1 MENNQNQDIYEDQNE
16 EKLKKLGKDAT
27 KQVAKKAAKKAMKEI
42 LMKLIK
48 TIGIKYIAIALVAV
62 LVIIL
67 LASFWWSI
75 DKVTF
80 DSISELAKNYTE
92 DGTGNIKN
100 ITTIDEDKRELN
112 INSDEFI
119 KQIKQWFE
127 SNNIEPATLG
137 LYDDNYSTLVTFL
150 EAEAVSSFPDL
161 RQRDKIG
168 TPIREDE
175 IQGTVQFNRKYSDGT
190 EQLLE
195 FMKYTEYRKELAKL
209 GVKLDDEETQE
220 QIYFEKSQ
228 VENAFNS
235 LKTYFTLDDEYNV
248 IIANICT
255 DERKVTY
262 SDYAKEEGC
271 ADDYSYNYSVNAT
284 RINYQSVVQKYTMP
298 FEFPLAL
305 LLNTYNPH
313 FCEEVAKLAIMQKET
328 EETTKSSFTPKIV
341 VDVQDNKTDT
351 YIKEDYGYT
360 ANFKLEKDVTF
371 KVVVKNNN
379 GDIVKEDTGNKLDGS
394 PIVVEKTVSADSYK
408 ITENWTNTTTS
419 QLCISEADTWIADY
433 KALYSKV
440 DDEPKNNN
448 TTVNEGDDG
457 DYREVSDSHGYLKDA
472 QNKNLF
478 SYSLPTSASK
488 TVSYIEETPE
498 YKIKEKDTGKKT
510 EISSS
515 VDSSKYE
522 KTSSNVDEKWE
533 RFLSL
538 LKIEEKTG
546 VFNLE
551 NIDKNDTYIRYD
563 IEDGLNTKV
572 SPENN
577 LLSAE
582 IALYNLLH
590 SNYKTVTFEEL
601 MIDLLDIYT
610 GRKKVS
616 EIEFDFSIYEP
627 GDFLSISGDYFGN
640 NFEEKVWFALIN
652 AGYDEYATAG
662 AMGNF
667 KVESNFK
674 SNNLQNSFEAKLGS
688 DEIYTQKVNDGI
700 YTRGQFSGDSA
711 GYGLAQWTSSN
722 RKAGLYDLAKSKGA
736 RIDDEDVQIEW
747 LLKEMQAYGCKK
759 TQPSVSEAARNFH
772 NVFEKSADT
781 DLTKRENAAQEMYN
795 KYHGK
800 KAPDGGNLYNIAK
813 QLHDYIRQNNYWYP
827 SAQNIAAGKF
837 VKDGTSVTH
846 KIPVMGEPPNSR
858 YIDCSAYVSW
868 VIGKYIG
875 NEKFLYSAS
884 GLLGNPMGFKQVNQ
898 NELQPG
904 DILVKSNHTEIYA
917 GNGRTF
923 NAGSTNAIKSETSK
937 YVAGWLKVFRAP

>member
-27 KQVAKKAAKKAMKEI
+27 KQVANKAKKATKKAIKEI
-42 LMKLIK
+42 LIKLIK
-48 TIGIKYIAIALVAV
+48 TIGIKYIAIAVAV
-62 LVIIL
+62 VLGIIL

-75 DKVTF
+75 DKITF

-119 KQIKQWFE
+119 KQIKQWFK
-127 SNNIEPATLG
+127 SNNIKPATLG

-220 QIYFEKSQ
+220 QIYFEKAQ

-255 DERKVTY
+255 DERKVTH
-262 SDYAKEEGC
+262 SNYAKEEGC

-360 ANFKLEKDVTF
+360 ANFRLEKDVTY
-371 KVVVKNNN
+371 KVVVKNNK
-379 GDIVKEDTGNKLDGS
+379 GDIVSEQNGNKLDGS

-408 ITENWTNTTTS
+408 ITENWTYTTTS

-433 KALYSKV
+433 KAVYSKV
-440 DDEPKNNN
+440 DDEPINNN

-472 QNKNLF
+472 QNNNSF

-515 VDSSKYE
+515 IDSSKYE
-522 KTSSNVDEKWE
+522 KTSSSVDEKWE

-538 LKIEEKTG
+538 LKIEAKNG
-546 VFNLE
+546 VFNLK
-551 NIDKNDTYIRYD
+551 NIDKNDTYIKYD

-577 LLSAE
+577 LLSSE

-590 SNYKTVTFEEL
+590 SNNKTVTFEEL

-616 EIEFDFSIYEP
+616 EIEFDFNIYEP
-627 GDFLSISGDYFGN
+627 DDFHYVGEGGIGASYGSIQISDSDFEILCKITSAERGNGTQQQQEYVVSVILNRVLSSSFPNTVHD
-640 NFEEKVWFALIN
+640 VVFAP
-652 AGYDEYATAG
+652 
-662 AMGNF
+662 
-667 KVESNFK
+667 
-674 SNNLQNSFEAKLGS
+674 
-688 DEIYTQKVNDGI
+688 
-700 YTRGQFSGDSA
+700 GQFQPTRNGAYNKANPSETTKAAVRNVIANGDTTGGAIYFCTPAAASQA
-711 GYGLAQWTSSN
+711 SLWSTLKFLFNDNNNALSSHNFYTTPKAQMELAQYSTSSDYSGY
-722 RKAGLYDLAKSKGA
+722 AGGIGGNVATVAANLHKY
-736 RIDDEDVQIEW
+736 IENN
-747 LLKEMQAYGCKK
+747 GF
-759 TQPSVSEAARNFH
+759 T
-772 NVFEKSADT
+772 
-781 DLTKRENAAQEMYN
+781 YN
-795 KYHGK
+795 KAYNKSIPEGVERDK
-800 KAPDGGNLYNIAK
+800 K
-813 QLHDYIRQNNYWYP
+813 
-827 SAQNIAAGKF
+827 
-837 VKDGTSVTH
+837 
-846 KIPVMGEPPNSR
+846 
-858 YIDCSAYVSW
+858 IDCSSFVSW
-868 VIGKYIG
+868 VLLKCGFSSFAG
-875 NEKFLYSAS
+875 PQESSATFYSNRW
-884 GLLGNPMGFKQVNQ
+884 GWETVN
-898 NELQPG
+898 NIYNAKAG
-904 DILVKSNHTEIYA
+904 DILIYNGHVEIYA
-917 GNGRTF
+917 GRLNNQRPIVYNCGG
-923 NAGSTNAIKSETSK
+923 NSSVKNSAPSTSGKTVNQIIKIIRPP
-937 YVAGWLKVFRAP
+937 V